1 MLLAIVQLIL
11 LLCRVSCPDA
21 CGCSVRW
28 KHFLQAREARV
39 IGGGVD
45 QDAVNVQEQEMGRL
59 RVILGAAE
67 TKRAKMDGIV
77 R

>member
-1 MLLAIVQLIL
+1 MVLLVQLI

-21 CGCSVRW
+21 FGCCVWW
-28 KHFLQAREARV
+28 KRVLQAREARV

-45 QDAVNVQEQEMGRL
+45 QDAINAQEQEMGRL
-59 RVILGAAE
+59 RAILEAADN
-67 TKRAKMDGIV
+67 KRAKMDGIV